1 MSKTALSSGLY
12 LVATPIGTANDIT
25 LRALEILASADIIAA
40 EDTRNTR
47 RLMDIHGIKLDGR
60 DIIPYHDH
68 NGAAQ
73 RPKIIEAIS
82 EGKSVAY
89 VSDAGTPMV
98 ADPGYTLSRAIID
111 AGLPVTAAPG
121 ASALLAALSVS
132 GMPTDRFMFAGFPP
146 PKSGARLTFLK
157 ELRDIPSTLVF
168 FESPK
173 RLDKTLA
180 AMLDVFGGDR
190 PIALCR
196 ELTKKFEQVLRGKLS
211 ELASADSDAFVRKGE
226 LVIVIGPPLPKEVE
240 EADIDSALREALEDM
255 SVKDA
260 AAEVAQRLGVPRK
273 QAYGRALQL
282 VRT

>member
-111 AGLPVTAAPG
+111 AGLPVTASPG

-211 ELASADSDAFVRKGE
+211 ELASADGDAFVRKGE

-240 EADIDSALREALEDM
+240 EADIDGALREALEDM

>member
-111 AGLPVTAAPG
+111 AGLPVTASPG

-211 ELASADSDAFVRKGE
+211 ELASADGDAFVRKGE

>member
-211 ELASADSDAFVRKGE
+211 ELASADGDAFVRKGE